1 MGKIVFVV
9 PYPEMGAIV
18 EKTFHEEPSA
28 GWELHIEL
36 VVGVRDLG
44 GERDFSAD
52 VVVARGVTAVA
63 LKRMLP
69 DTPIVDL
76 PVSGYDILRAV
87 TECKRRFAA
96 KRIGIVGSRDMI
108 YGADGIGEIL
118 DDVELV
124 VTEVRD
130 EEEAE
135 PVIREMRIKGVDVVI
150 GGVMS
155 TDIAKQMGMKS
166 LFIQTGR
173 EAIFQAL
180 REAKRVAVVRRQEQ
194 ERGEQF
200 RAILEYSA
208 QGIVAVDAAGAISL
222 ANKAALELTNLPDEV
237 LGLSAEQL
245 LPELGLHRMLANG
258 RAELGEIET
267 LKGQQLAVNRAPIT
281 IGENTV
287 GAVATFQPV
296 VAIQELEGKIR
307 RQLHD
312 RGLVARFTFRDILGK
327 GPAIRQAMEVAR
339 EFSRVDSN
347 VLIVGETGSG
357 KELFAQSIHS
367 AGKRSRGPFV
377 AINCAALPENLLE
390 SELFGYAE
398 GAFTGALKGGKMGLF
413 ELAHGGT
420 LFLDEISEISP
431 KLQGRLL
438 RALQEREIMR
448 LGDNRVI
455 PVNARIIAATNRDLT
470 KLMQDGQFRED
481 LYYRVDVLRLH
492 LPSLCERR
500 EDIALLMQHFLQL
513 FFTRH
518 RRTPK
523 TLSDDAKRLLKQYP
537 WPGNIRELR
546 NMAERLVVLTS
557 GSQIE
562 SRDVERILAK
572 LPEKGMKQD
581 RMADNGETVL
591 MGEGN
596 DPNQT
601 AIMKVLAAENYH
613 YGKAAARLGISRVT
627 LWRRLQKK

>member
-1 MGKIVFVV
+1 
-9 PYPEMGAIV
+9 
-18 EKTFHEEPSA
+18 
-28 GWELHIEL
+28 
-36 VVGVRDLG
+36 
-44 GERDFSAD
+44 
-52 VVVARGVTAVA
+52 
-63 LKRMLP
+63 
-69 DTPIVDL
+69 
-76 PVSGYDILRAV
+76 
-87 TECKRRFAA
+87 
-96 KRIGIVGSRDMI
+96 
-108 YGADGIGEIL
+108 
-118 DDVELV
+118 
-124 VTEVRD
+124 
-130 EEEAE
+130 
-135 PVIREMRIKGVDVVI
+135 
-150 GGVMS
+150 
-155 TDIAKQMGMKS
+155 MGMKS

-222 ANKAALELTNLPDEV
+222 ANKAALELTNLPDEI

-357 KELFAQSIHS
+357 KELFAQSVHR

-438 RALQEREIMR
+438 RVLQEREIMR

-492 LPSLCERR
+492 LPSLRERR
-500 EDIALLMQHFLQL
+500 EDISLLMQHFLQL

-518 RRTPK
+518 RRTSKP
-523 TLSDDAKRLLKQYP
+523 LSDDAKRLLEQYP

-572 LPEKGMKQD
+572 LPEKGMKQA

>member
-18 EKTFHEEPSA
+18 EKTFHEEPAA

-108 YGADGIGEIL
+108 YGADGIGDIL

-135 PVIREMRIKGVDVVI
+135 PVIHEMRIKGVDVVI

-245 LPELGLHRMLANG
+245 LPELGLHRMLASG

-438 RALQEREIMR
+438 RVLQEREIMR

-481 LYYRVDVLRLH
+481 LYYRVDVLQLH
-492 LPSLCERR
+492 LPSLRERR

-518 RRTPK
+518 RRTSKP
-523 TLSDDAKRLLKQYP
+523 LSDDAKRLLEQYP

-572 LPEKGMKQD
+572 LPEKGRQQAHMP
-581 RMADNGETVL
+581 DNGETVL
-591 MGEGN
+591 GEGN